1 MQPEEGG
8 FLVRRDG
15 SGNRERIPCVLSPRC
30 MERHLPVDCILFRKL
45 PVQHRISL
53 LSAAGVC
60 KKCLS
65 HSERNSER
73 TKQCEERSKDDHWL
87 CRSFSDPR
95 EGGVVTRLLPV
106 VTPQAGRLVY
116 KCRTVIH
123 VKSRADLETDNY
135 SVQLTTLYDSNQRQ
149 SYITNEVAAAQALR
163 YVRVLSKM
171 VYTSSTT
178 LGKTNK
184 LYILDVKPR
193 SKAADAGPLLLTAY
207 GLDKMELTL
216 PEESKLNM
224 LRKRFEERKKE
235 RKKEYFISQPQ
246 RIILNSMRRYIYS
259 IQEITKMIAN
269 VWNTELG
276 REGLLG

>member
-8 FLVRRDG
+8 SLVRRDG
-15 SGNRERIPCVLSPRC
+15 SGNKEEIPCVLSPRC
-30 MERHLPVDCILFRKL
+30 VERHFPVNCALFQKL
-45 PVQHRISL
+45 PVQHRVSL
-53 LSAAGVC
+53 LSAAKVC

-65 HSERNSER
+65 HSMRDGGR
-73 TKQCEERSKDDHWL
+73 TKQCEEQSKDDHWL
-87 CRSFSDPR
+87 CWSFSDPV
-95 EGGVVTRLLPV
+95 EGGVVRRLLPE
-106 VTPQAGRLVY
+106 VTSQPGRLAY

-123 VKSRADLETDNY
+123 VKSRADLESDNY

-163 YVRVLSKM
+163 YVRVPSKM

-178 LGKTNK
+178 SGKTNK

-224 LRKRFEERKKE
+224 LRKRFEERPGRLSNASVAQPEAPAQLIIGRDNPLYIPEVVE
-235 RKKEYFISQPQ
+235 RSIKGGKDLYF
-246 RIILNSMRRYIYS
+246 MRS
-259 IQEITKMIAN
+259 N
-269 VWNTELG
+269 C
-276 REGLLG
+276 